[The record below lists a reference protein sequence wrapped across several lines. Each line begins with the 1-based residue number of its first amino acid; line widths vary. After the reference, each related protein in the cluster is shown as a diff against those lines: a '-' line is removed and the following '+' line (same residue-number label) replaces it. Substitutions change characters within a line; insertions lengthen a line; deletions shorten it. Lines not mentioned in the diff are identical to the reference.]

1 MAQTLLGVI
10 ADVLGTVPSVKTRS
24 GFNESENGG
33 VQPCAAS
40 LHALDVTGMMKEDDR
55 ARPRVFSRVGQSGL
69 MILIAATLLGCSESN
84 LETDSP
90 SQRQNETSSNSPAAG
105 SEGDPTISKNG
116 DPNSLVS
123 DSNSPSTGSNS
134 QRADRLQEAE
144 RLAEAQRYADSAN
157 LLRQQ
162 LLADPNDTEVIFR
175 IANVTAL
182 LGDLE
187 SAIEFLDSIS
197 PDDLEA
203 GLPALGQSADWCMA
217 LKKYEDAENKY
228 RKILELAPQASIAHR
243 RLALLLNRQG
253 RRHEAATHIQ
263 TLCKLGDVQQDELH
277 ALIVLSDA
285 MGISDKGTEEASI
298 DSNPT
303 MNQQEGSEVDY
314 SPINDWGTARIL
326 FTERKYAEAADL
338 LRASFAGTQSSSE
351 TTQRNATVPPAVI
364 AFYGRTLAES
374 QNDAD
379 FTTWYRETE
388 KQAELKEQAEYWAA
402 IGTYLASQQ
411 KPEPASRSLLEA
423 LNRDPTDFRSM
434 NRLHQMLELMGKNE
448 QAKRWENRW
457 KSNREVLLANNAISD
472 SAEAN
477 VVAMDEIASQLA
489 GLGRNL
495 EAVLWKMLESYH
507 RGLGTEALNG
517 WNQQREQLVQS
528 NQCFPAT
535 PVRLCEMD
543 LEQYALPRMDAFI
556 DPLAASNQPI
566 NPISKAS
573 DSIAIFHNI
582 APNAGMT
589 HRYQL
594 SAEPIDS
601 GFAMYHQAGGG
612 VAVLDF
618 DLDGFDDLYFAQGG
632 ADAPEFN
639 SAIPNELYRNQS
651 ARFIEVADH
660 AKVKDH
666 HYTIGCT
673 AGDWNQD
680 GLPDLVTANIGQNL
694 LLINNGDGTF
704 TEQRI
709 PGTSS
714 LNNMP
719 ASIAIAD
726 LNGDSIPDLFETNY
740 IDDKNIDLRPDRDQ
754 DNSVIEAV
762 GPADFQPSID
772 RIGLND
778 QSGGFLFS
786 SLTSESETTYRGLG
800 VVIADFDGDGSN
812 EVFVGNDKSPNQL
825 WNLKLDST
833 GEIEWFDTAMASGIA
848 FSSDGG
854 GTASMGIAAGDFDRS
869 GTLDLHVANF
879 QNENAC
885 LYLYRN
891 QVFQDRATQFR
902 LGVPSYEVLGFGCQG
917 IDFNLDGYLDL
928 AVANG
933 HIDNYQKMSGDFKQR
948 FQLFVNQGNR
958 FSEARWTE
966 DSLYALNMHLGR
978 SMAKLDFDR
987 DGKEDLVITH
997 LNEESALLH
1006 NQTQT
1011 DHHWLQLQLVGVQS
1025 ERDAIGAKV
1034 TVQFAGQTLTNWVTA
1049 GDGYLC
1055 KNHNVI
1061 CFGLGDA
1068 SQVDNIRI
1076 QWPSG
1081 TQQDVKIV
1089 TVDQRIVIVENLA
1102 QIHSFA
1108 N

>member
-1 MAQTLLGVI
+1 
-10 ADVLGTVPSVKTRS
+10 
-24 GFNESENGG
+24 
-33 VQPCAAS
+33 
-40 LHALDVTGMMKEDDR
+40 MKEYDR
-55 ARPRVFSRVGQSGL
+55 ARPRFFSRVGQRGL
-69 MILIAATLLGCSESN
+69 LILIAATLLGCSDSS

-90 SQRQNETSSNSPAAG
+90 SPKQNESSSHFPATG
-105 SEGDPTISKNG
+105 SKSDPTISTNG
-116 DPNSLVS
+116 KPNSLAS
-123 DSNSPSTGSNS
+123 AATSSSTSSNA
-134 QRADRLQEAE
+134 QRANRLQEAE
-144 RLAEAQRYADSAN
+144 RLAETQRYAESAN
-157 LLRQQ
+157 LLRQL
-162 LLADPNDTEVIFR
+162 LLANPNDTEVIFR

-217 LKKYEDAENKY
+217 LKKYKDAESKY

-253 RRHEAATHIQ
+253 RRHEAAAHIH
-263 TLCKLGDVQQDELH
+263 TLCQLGDVRQDELH

-285 MGISDKGTEEASI
+285 MGLSDKGGDEASI

-326 FTERKYAEAADL
+326 FTERKYAAAADL
-338 LRASFAGTQSSSE
+338 LRASFAGSQSSSE
-351 TTQRNATVPPAVI
+351 ATQSDDSATPPAVI

-379 FTTWYRETE
+379 FLTWYRETE

-411 KPEPASRSLLEA
+411 NAEPASRSLLEA

-477 VVAMDEIASQLA
+477 VIAMDEIASQLA

-535 PVRLCEMD
+535 PIRLCEMD
-543 LEQYALPRMDAFI
+543 LEQFALPRMDAII
-556 DPLAASNQPI
+556 DPLAPPTQPI

-573 DSIAIFHNI
+573 DSIAIFQDI
-582 APNAGMT
+582 APAAGMK

-594 SAEPIDS
+594 SAKPIDS

-618 DLDGFDDLYFAQGG
+618 DLDGFEDLYFAQGG
-632 ADAPEFN
+632 ADAPDFN

-651 ARFIEVADH
+651 ARLIEVAEQ
-660 AKVKDH
+660 AKAKDH

-704 TEQRI
+704 TEQPI

-714 LNNMP
+714 LENMP
-719 ASIAIAD
+719 ASVAIAD

-740 IDDKNIDLRPDRDQ
+740 INDKTIDLRPDRDQ
-754 DNSVIEAV
+754 NNSVIEAV

-778 QSGGFLFS
+778 QSGGFRFS
-786 SLTSESETTYRGLG
+786 SLTSESGTTYRGLG
-800 VVIADFDGDGSN
+800 VVIADFDEDGRN

-833 GEIEWFDTAMASGIA
+833 EETEWFDTAMASGVA

-885 LYLYRN
+885 LYLSRN
-891 QVFQDRATQFR
+891 HVFQDRATQFR
-902 LGVPSYEVLGFGCQG
+902 LGVPSYEVLGFGCQA

-928 AVANG
+928 AVSNG
-933 HIDNYQKMSGDFKQR
+933 HIDNYLKMSGDFKQR
-948 FQLFVNQGNR
+948 FQLFVNQANR

-966 DSLYALNMHLGR
+966 DSPYVLNIHLGR

-1011 DHHWLQLQLVGVQS
+1011 DHHWLQVQLVGVQS

-1055 KNHNVI
+1055 KNHNVV

-1068 SQVDNIRI
+1068 KQVDNIRI

-1081 TQQDVKIV
+1081 TRQELKIE
-1089 TVDQRIVIVENLA
+1089 TIDQRIMIIENVA
-1102 QIHSFA
+1102 QIHSLT